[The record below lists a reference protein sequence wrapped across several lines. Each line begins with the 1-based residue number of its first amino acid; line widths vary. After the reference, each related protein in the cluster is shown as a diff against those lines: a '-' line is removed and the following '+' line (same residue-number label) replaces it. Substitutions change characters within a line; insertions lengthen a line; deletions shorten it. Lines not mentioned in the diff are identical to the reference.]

1 MNFRFMNLDL
11 RIFAST
17 AVVLTSG
24 IAPGLAESKPD
35 SAAELAAFKLPEGFE
50 ISLWADES
58 NGVVK
63 PIQMRWDTR
72 GRLWVIGSVTYPQI
86 KPGEEPNDKVII
98 LEDTDNDG
106 KADKT
111 TVFADGLM
119 IPTGLELGNGG
130 VYVGESEKMW
140 FMKDTDGDDKADVKE
155 VLFRGFGTGDNH
167 QNLNSFR
174 WTPGGELLFCQGLHA
189 YSHVETAYGVVS
201 LEGAGLW
208 RLRPHQMR
216 LDAWYGGPAEPQNPW
231 GFAFTDAGLPL
242 MTAGNNGGVYFPFPE
257 MIRDGKSDAHIN
269 VWHNPGTR
277 KSSNPEIV
285 RSAHFPDDWQGVF
298 LSGGYINNSVWA
310 LKIEDDGAG
319 YKLTDIPPLVQ
330 STNSA
335 FRPVDVKFG
344 PDGAL
349 YLCDWFNPIIGHYQA
364 SFRHPDRDKKHGRIW
379 RITAKG
385 RPLNQPPKIAGAT
398 IKELLDNLKS
408 KDEWTLYATR
418 IELSS
423 RKKEEVLKAARN
435 YWRKIAADITPK
447 DAEILRLIFQTLHIF
462 EWLDAPEPELLE
474 LVLNQGESAMS
485 VYAAGVIV
493 RWTEIG
499 DRNAAAW
506 HVAGNKI
513 EPENKFTA
521 TQAHQILTELA
532 TDPSPRTRMTAVV
545 ALGNIP
551 SPDSV
556 LLALTALD
564 KPTDRF
570 IEKAL
575 QQMIIALKPHW
586 KKALEDDAWLAKVKP
601 AHFAYLVKTDG
612 TPESLSAVRRY
623 LEKSTATAEVRS
635 SLLLTLAE
643 IGSASDITF
652 LLTPKATAGLDSNAE
667 LQGKLLDA
675 ILSSAT
681 ARNVKPEGDV
691 AALLTPYLGG
701 ADGLRFRALV
711 LAGQWKVEA
720 VKPELVKD
728 ASQTQSVELQKAAIR
743 GLGLMGGDDAV
754 KELVKLATAGS
765 SPTRSRAIAALV
777 SNDPTIAA
785 SKAVEHF
792 SGEFD
797 LADSDRIFKAFTSR
811 KGATAELS
819 KAIAAKPPKA
829 ATAKALLEKTI
840 TLGVQDQELT
850 KALKDAEG
858 ATHAGYVFSPELAAE
873 LSKEALAN
881 GNAEKGKEIYKRP
894 ELTCTA
900 CHKIGNEGG
909 VIGPA
914 LDSIGSGQPL
924 DFIIGAVLAP
934 QKEIKESFETI
945 EVNTKDGQV
954 YTGYRSGGS
963 DSEVVIRDVATGTQT
978 RITKDK
984 IASQKMTGSLMPAGL
999 LDKLTREELRDLFKY
1014 LSGLG
1019 KAK

>member
-1 MNFRFMNLDL
+1 MNFRFMISDL
-11 RIFAST
+11 RMQLGLT
-17 AVVLTSG
+17 AVLTAG
-24 IAPGLAESKPD
+24 TFPAFAETKPD
-35 SAAELAAFKLPEGFE
+35 IAAELAAFKLPEGFE

-98 LEDTDNDG
+98 LEDTDKDG

-111 TVFADGLM
+111 TVFADGLL

-130 VYVGESEKMW
+130 VYVGESERMW
-140 FMKDTDGDDKADVKE
+140 FMKDTNGDDKADVKE

-201 LEGAGLW
+201 LEGAGIW

-216 LDAWYGGPAEPQNPW
+216 LDSWYGGPAEPQNPW

-257 MIRDGKSDAHIN
+257 MIRGGKSDAHIN
-269 VWHNPGTR
+269 AWHNPGTR

-310 LKIEDDGAG
+310 LNIEDDGAG
-319 YKLTDIPPLVQ
+319 YKLTDRPPLVQ

-385 RPLNQPPKIAGAT
+385 RPLNKPPKIAGAT
-398 IKELLDNLKS
+398 IKELLENLKS

-423 RKKEEVLKAARN
+423 RKKEKVLQKTREVWLKLSAKYQSGDVEN
-435 YWRKIAADITPK
+435 
-447 DAEILRLIFQTLHIF
+447 LRLLFELLHVYEWNDAHERTLITLLLKNGDSAMRAYLAGVIARWKELGAYSEITTIPVSSFPKQLTDPVHR
-462 EWLDAPEPELLE
+462 ELLE
-474 LVLNQGESAMS
+474 LIQDE
-485 VYAAGVIV
+485 
-493 RWTEIG
+493 
-499 DRNAAAW
+499 
-506 HVAGNKI
+506 
-513 EPENKFTA
+513 
-521 TQAHQILTELA
+521 
-532 TDPSPRTRMTAVV
+532 SPRVRMAAIV
-545 ALGNIP
+545 ALGNIQDA
-551 SPDSV
+551 DSV
-556 LLALTALD
+556 LVALDALD

-586 KKALEDDAWLAKVKP
+586 KKALVDDAWLAKLKP

-623 LEKSTATAEVRS
+623 LEKSNAAAEVRS

-643 IGSASDITF
+643 IGSASDIAF
-652 LLTPKATAGLDSNAE
+652 LLTPKATAGLESNVE

-675 ILSSAT
+675 ILTSAA

-701 ADGLRFRALV
+701 AEGIRFRALV

-720 VKPELVKD
+720 LKPKLIAD
-728 ASQTQSVELQKAAIR
+728 ANQNKFREVQKAAIR
-743 GLGLMGGDDAV
+743 ALGLMGGDDAM
-754 KELVKLATAGS
+754 KELSKLATDGLA
-765 SPTRSRAIAALV
+765 PVRSRAITALV
-777 SNDPTIAA
+777 TNDPAIAA
-785 SKAVEHF
+785 SKAVELF

-797 LADSDRIFKAFTSR
+797 LADSDRIFKAFSSR
-811 KGATAELS
+811 KGATAELA
-819 KAIAAKPPKA
+819 KAIAAKPPKS

-840 TLGVQDQELT
+840 ALGVQDQELT

-858 ATHAGYVFSPELAAE
+858 ASHAGYVFSPELAAE
-873 LSKEALAN
+873 LSKEALAS

-894 ELTCTA
+894 ELTCIA

-909 VIGPA
+909 IIGPA

-934 QKEIKESFETI
+934 QKEIKESFEAI
-945 EVNTKDGQV
+945 EVNTKDGHV

-978 RITKDK
+978 RVSKDK

-999 LDKLTREELRDLFKY
+999 VDKLTREELRDLFKY
-1014 LSGLG
+1014 LSELG